1 MDWKI
6 RTSVSHGSTK
16 KERKTK
22 EFPRIE
28 GTILRCGEKDVTV
41 EARGG
46 ESDVGG

>member
-1 MDWKI
+1 M
-6 RTSVSHGSTK
+6 SHGSTK